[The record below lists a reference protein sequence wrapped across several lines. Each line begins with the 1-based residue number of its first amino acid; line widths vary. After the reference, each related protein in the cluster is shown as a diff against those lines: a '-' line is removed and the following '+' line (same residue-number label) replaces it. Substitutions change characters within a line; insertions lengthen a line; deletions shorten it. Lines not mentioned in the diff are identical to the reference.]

1 MDLSAALPLFP
12 SLSPS
17 LPLSLTLGVY
27 VRQGQSI
34 TSGAGTVVVSI
45 VSGSFMEGHN

>member
-12 SLSPS
+12 PLS
-17 LPLSLTLGVY
+17 LPPSLTLGVY
-27 VRQGQSI
+27 VRQGQRI

-45 VSGSFMEGHN
+45 VSGCFMRGHN